1 MKLYKQLIREVN
13 QALDRVTPSVES
25 IARKHA
31 KPVSYINKQL
41 DQGIRVEKE
50 HTADEKIAMEIA
62 LDHLNELPDYYT
74 RLNRMEH
81 Q

>member
-1 MKLYKQLIREVN
+1 M
-13 QALDRVTPSVES
+13 
-25 IARKHA
+25 
-31 KPVSYINKQL
+31 SYINKQL